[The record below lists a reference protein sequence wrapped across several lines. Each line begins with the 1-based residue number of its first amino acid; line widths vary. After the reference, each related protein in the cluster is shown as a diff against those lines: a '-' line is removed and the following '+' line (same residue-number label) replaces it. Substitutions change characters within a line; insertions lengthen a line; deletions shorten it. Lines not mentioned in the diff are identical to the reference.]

1 MLAMAKSLHGGDRT
15 LSTIPD
21 LFSAAAPLP
30 DTGASSTALGTDIA
44 TPPHRHFLP
53 KDLPNAIKNLPD
65 QELDQLHTAVLIELQ
80 RRGRKLPSN
89 ENASKRRL
97 QETDVP
103 LTVGRL
109 NAIRAAFKAGITP
122 SRIAR
127 QFRVSQS
134 AVRKALAGDKA

>member
-1 MLAMAKSLHGGDRT
+1 MGGDRT
-15 LSTIPD
+15 KPD
-21 LFSAAAPLP
+21 LFSNGAPLL
-30 DTGASSTALGTDIA
+30 DIGAPSTTLGTHIA
-44 TPPHRHFLP
+44 TPLHRHFLP
-53 KDLPNAIKNLPD
+53 KDLPTAIKNLTD

-89 ENASKRRL
+89 ENVSKRRL
-97 QETDVP
+97 RETDVP

-127 QFRVSQS
+127 QFRISQS
-134 AVRKALAGDKA
+134 AVRKALAGDKP